1 VSPQD
6 APVDVAAPPLTGP
19 TLMHQEWRDL
29 TFLHWA
35 VDPDRVAGYFPPG
48 TRPHLLDG
56 VTYVGLVPFRMR
68 DAGFGRRTS
77 VPWAGTFLETNVRLY
92 SIGDDGTPGVVFVSL
107 DTDRALVVASAR
119 AGFAVPYRWAQMS
132 YAVSAGGAHPGQ
144 GDPTGEEHT
153 YAARLRWG
161 GHGRGGAG
169 AAALREARRR
179 TSLIRVR
186 VGERRDPDA
195 RDHFLTSR
203 WGLHTHHLGQDWFVP
218 NEHGPWPLHDAEVL
232 LLEDHLAASVGLGDV
247 VAGPPD
253 HVAFSRSVTTR
264 FGLPRRVT
272 SRLGPGGPRTLRDGS
287 PLTPQDTASING

>member
-6 APVDVAAPPLTGP
+6 APVQVTAPPLTGP
-19 TLMHQEWRDL
+19 VLMHQEWRDL

-35 VDPDRVAGYFPPG
+35 VDPARVAAYFPPG

-107 DTDRALVVASAR
+107 DTDRTLVVAGAR

-132 YAVSAGGAHPGQ
+132 YAVSAGGGD
-144 GDPTGEEHT
+144 GDPAGEEHT
-153 YAARLRWG
+153 YAARLRWA
-161 GHGRGGAG
+161 GRGVGGAG
-169 AAALREARRR
+169 TAAVREARRR
-179 TSLIRVR
+179 TSLVRVR
-186 VGERRDPDA
+186 VGTRREPDE
-195 RDHFLTSR
+195 RDHFLTAR
-203 WGLHTHHLGQDWFVP
+203 WGLHTRHLGQDWFVP

-232 LLEDHLAASVGLGDV
+232 LLEDHLSASVGLGDV

-264 FGLPRRVT
+264 FGLPRRVGGRV
-272 SRLGPGGPRTLRDGS
+272 SGQPVQPVRPGGR
-287 PLTPQDTASING
+287 